1 MATFAL
7 SSLWLGPVLA
17 GLVALFLPRRALLGW
32 IIVQGFVQGLLW
44 LYLYTEYRGLG
55 PFSSIEWFRLGG
67 QPVRYALGLHPANLF
82 LVALTILIGHAALFY
97 AFLYVA
103 RIRAFVALV
112 YMTLGFAQGV
122 FLAREVFLFFVF
134 YEASLVP
141 AFLLIYGW
149 GGPRRRAAAVKF
161 ALFTLGGSVLLL
173 IGLLWAWVERV
184 AGGAWE
190 SWRAMPLD
198 WGPWWLMTIGL
209 AVKLPLVPL
218 HSWLG
223 EAHVEADTSVSML
236 LAGLLLK
243 LGGYGL
249 LSWVW
254 FQGPTL
260 SLLVWG
266 AFSLGYSAAVATG
279 QIDLKRMVAFT
290 SIGHMALVAIGAGSG
305 SLRGMEGAYYQ
316 LFTHGLISAGLFAW
330 VGLLEKR
337 YGSRSLRYL
346 TGILWPQ
353 VRHQWPAILLFFGAI
368 GVPGMALFISEILI
382 VWGTGE
388 GVGWAWAFIPA
399 ASLPLTG
406 VYFLRAYRELAKP
419 TDSFVGPQNVLP
431 LPAQEA
437 VIWVLIALS
446 LLAGLYPKPFLAL
459 LAYVGT

>member
-7 SSLWLGPVLA
+7 NSLWLGPVLA
-17 GLVALFLPRRALLGW
+17 GLVALFLPRRVLLGW
-32 IIVQGFVQGLLW
+32 ISLQGFAQGLLW
-44 LYLYTEYRGLG
+44 LYLYVEYRGFG
-55 PFSSIEWFRLGG
+55 PFYSVEWFRLGG
-67 QPVRYALGLHPANLF
+67 QPVRYALGVHPANLL
-82 LVALTILIGHAALFY
+82 LVALTLLIGHAALFY

-103 RIRAFVALV
+103 RIRAFIALV
-112 YMTLGFAQGV
+112 YMTMGFTQGV
-122 FLAREVFLFFVF
+122 FLAREVLLFFVF

-173 IGLLWAWVERV
+173 IGLLWAWVERAV
-184 AGGAWE
+184 GGSWEAWRGE
-190 SWRAMPLD
+190 SLP
-198 WGPWWLMTIGL
+198 WGAWWLMTMGL

-223 EAHVEADTSVSML
+223 EAHVEADTAISML
-236 LAGLLLK
+236 LAGILLK

-249 LSWVW
+249 LAWVW
-254 FQGPTL
+254 FQGPNL
-260 SLLVWG
+260 ALIGWG
-266 AFSLGYSAAVATG
+266 AFSLGYAAAVATG
-279 QIDLKRMVAFT
+279 QIDLKRMIAFT
-290 SIGHMALVAIGAGSG
+290 SIGHMALVAVGAGAG
-305 SLRGMEGAYYQ
+305 SLRGIEGAYYQ

-346 TGILWPQ
+346 NGILWSQP
-353 VRHQWPAILLFFGAI
+353 RSQWPAILLFFGAI

-388 GVGWAWAFIPA
+388 GVGWGWAIVPA

-406 VYFLRAYRELAKP
+406 IYFLRAYRQLAQP
-419 TDSFVGPQNVLP
+419 TEGWVGLQETLP

-437 VIWVLIALS
+437 VIWLLILLS
-446 LLAGLYPKPFLAL
+446 LFAGLYPKPFLAL
-459 LAYVGT
+459 LAYVGA

>member
-1 MATFAL
+1 MAAFAL
-7 SSLWLGPVLA
+7 NSLWLGPVLA
-17 GLVALFLPRRALLGW
+17 GLVALFLPRRMLLGW
-32 IIVQGFVQGLLW
+32 LTLQGFAQALLW
-44 LYLYTEYRGLG
+44 LYLCIEYRGLG
-55 PFSSIEWFRLGG
+55 PSYTLEWFRLGG
-67 QPVRYALGLHPANLF
+67 QPVFYALGIHPANLL

-112 YMTLGFAQGV
+112 YMTIGFAQGV
-122 FLAREVFLFFVF
+122 FLAKDVLLFFVF

-149 GGPRRRAAAVKF
+149 GGLGRRAAAVKF

-173 IGLLWAWVERV
+173 IGLLWAFVE
-184 AGGAWE
+184 GGQGGFWE
-190 SWRAMPLD
+190 GWRAEPLA
-198 WGPWWLMTIGL
+198 WGPWWLMTLGL

-223 EAHVEADTSVSML
+223 EAHVEADTAISML
-236 LAGLLLK
+236 LAGILLK

-249 LSWVW
+249 LYWVW
-254 FQGPTL
+254 FQGYTL

-266 AFSLGYSAAVATG
+266 ALSLGYAAAVATG

-290 SIGHMALVAIGAGSG
+290 SIGHMALVAIGAGAG
-305 SLRGMEGAYYQ
+305 SPQGTEGAYYQ

-330 VGLLEKR
+330 VGLIEKR

-346 TGILWPQ
+346 VGLLWANPRMQ
-353 VRHQWPAILLFFGAI
+353 GATVLLFFGAI
-368 GVPGMALFISEILI
+368 GVPGMALFISEMLI
-382 VWGTGE
+382 IWGTGE
-388 GVGWAWAFIPA
+388 GAGWAWALAPA

-419 TDSFVGPQNVLP
+419 TEAIPGPQELLS

-437 VIWVLIALS
+437 VIWLLIGLS

-459 LAYVGT
+459 LAYVGA